1 MRRLIIAADLADER
15 ADAFAGAELVL
26 AIPTTPTG
34 YMTFYEE
41 SQAVCQAF
49 ELMKSVLTKVS
60 DPATPSDKVAEGLSV
75 LAHLVK
81 EGQTI
86 YERNMMFLGRI
97 GAIMAGVTIRK
108 AETLQ

>member
-1 MRRLIIAADLADER
+1 MLRLIIAADLADER

-26 AIPTTPTG
+26 AIPTTMTG
-34 YMTFYEE
+34 YLTFYEE
-41 SQAVCQAF
+41 CQAVCQAF
-49 ELMKSVLTKVS
+49 EMMQSVLAKVS
-60 DPATPSDKVAEGLSV
+60 DPATPPDKVAEGLSV

-86 YERNMMFLGRI
+86 YERNMVFLGRI
-97 GAIMAGVTIRK
+97 EAIVAGVTIAK